1 MRWISVAGLWRRW
14 IQIKDATRRGRRREP
29 FPWSTYSQYWNV
41 LNQYQPIA
49 TGNMMS
55 SYLILTIL
63 LDHQRCPPVHPYPQ
77 SMGLCCCD
85 PFGKVKRILTPN
97 ESVKFCKCFR
107 LELLGLTR
115 TTRAFQQRNRFTA
128 CWETE
133 EHKRRMRDIYEK
145 YGNQKAATSNYAA
158 GASLLPK
165 AREWASLDLMSNSL
179 ERILLWC
186 PQHLSTT

>member
-1 MRWISVAGLWRRW
+1 VNSDQRCDKKR
-14 IQIKDATRRGRRREP
+14 RRREP

-49 TGNMMS
+49 TGPTGNMMS
-55 SYLILTIL
+55 SYLVLTLL

-165 AREWASLDLMSNSL
+165 QESELPSILWATLGKNFTLM
-179 ERILLWC
+179 
-186 PQHLSTT
+186 PSTSFNHIDDKD